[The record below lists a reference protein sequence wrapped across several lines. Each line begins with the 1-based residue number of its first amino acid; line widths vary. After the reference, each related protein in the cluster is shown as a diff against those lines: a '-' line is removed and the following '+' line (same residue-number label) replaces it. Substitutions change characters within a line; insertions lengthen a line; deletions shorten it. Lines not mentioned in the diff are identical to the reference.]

1 MKHAKTFDDEISQER
16 QLQLRLD
23 AFRLLEQRVNDG
35 TISDLGLLYV
45 LFGVDVLKDWL
56 AFQGDE

>member
-1 MKHAKTFDDEISQER
+1 MKTCDEDITKEQ
-16 QLQLRLD
+16 QLRLRVD
-23 AFRLLEQRVNDG
+23 AFRLLEQRVHDG

-56 AFQGDE
+56 AFQGED